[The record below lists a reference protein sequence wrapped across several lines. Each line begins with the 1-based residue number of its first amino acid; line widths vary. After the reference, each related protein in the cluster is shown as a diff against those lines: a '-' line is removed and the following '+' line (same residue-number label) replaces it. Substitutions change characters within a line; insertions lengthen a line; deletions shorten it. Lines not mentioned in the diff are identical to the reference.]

1 LTITLKAG
9 TRPIQLG
16 IVTDLQFNRVE
27 RDGFV
32 DIPLAR
38 GASRQGLGSQSAQI
52 SLAGTFVGESRF
64 DYFQQF
70 DRIRMIGRSLK
81 LESNHLAIIAYLNN
95 VSLGKVVGDFLGY
108 NLALKE
114 SLFKSISDC
123 EDQVGWYADTGALTK
138 EYDSPEPKEGDF
150 YLKNSIVNGD
160 YFELSFEPSDPVDLS
175 SVEYLAFWFQVSA
188 VTYINQAS
196 IRLDNDSAY
205 SYAYFQSK
213 LLLPNVW
220 YRLLIHKSEFT
231 NFQTYNFSQIWQF
244 RVELS
249 LNSNQTM
256 SIMIDD
262 FGVYE

>member
-1 LTITLKAG
+1 MTTTLKSG
-9 TRPIQLG
+9 TRPLQLG
-16 IVTDLQFNRVE
+16 VVTDLKPALNS
-27 RDGFV
+27 RDGSV
-32 DIPLAR
+32 DIPNAR
-38 GASRQGLGSQSAQI
+38 GSSRQDLGSTPATFT
-52 SLAGTFVGESRF
+52 LTGTFTGSSRF
-64 DYFQQF
+64 DYFQQL
-70 DRIRMIGRSLK
+70 DRHRMVGRSLK
-81 LESNHLAIIAYLNN
+81 LESQFINTVAYITNIGF
-95 VSLGKVVGDFLGY
+95 GKVIGDFLGY

-123 EDQVGWYADTGALTK
+123 EDQVGWYADSGEITN

-175 SVEYLAFWFQVSA
+175 TIEYLAFWFQVSA

-196 IRLDNDSAY
+196 IRLDNDDEY

-231 NFQTYNFSQIWQF
+231 NFQSYNFSQIWQF
-244 RVELS
+244 RLQLS
-249 LNSNQTM
+249 LTANQTM

>member
-16 IVTDLQFNRVE
+16 TVTDLQFNRVE
-27 RDGFV
+27 RDGSV

-52 SLAGTFVGESRF
+52 
-64 DYFQQF
+64 
-70 DRIRMIGRSLK
+70 K
-81 LESNHLAIIAYLNN
+81 LESNHLATIAYLNN